1 LRWYSGEGKVAL
13 VTGATGGIGG
23 AAVKLFREAG
33 AAVVATGR
41 DQQQVEEVFS
51 SDDHVLALGADFS
64 KENEARNA
72 IASALER
79 YGRIDHVVHSA
90 GAVGKGRL
98 EETSLSD
105 WHRLMDINLTSA
117 FLLCRESYSALKES
131 KGNAVLL
138 SSSNGVH
145 GGTAI
150 SGLPYAMAKAGVINM
165 TRYLAKEWAPDGIRV
180 NCVSPGPVDTPMLDR
195 LTEEQH
201 TWTKAATLLGRYAT
215 ADECAGMII
224 HLCSDYANSMT
235 GTVANISSG
244 MILD

>member
-1 LRWYSGEGKVAL
+1 MRWYSGEGKVAL

-33 AAVVATGR
+33 TAVVATGR
-41 DQQQVEEVFS
+41 DQQQVEEVFR

-72 IASALER
+72 IASALGR

-90 GAVGKGRL
+90 GAVGKGRI
-98 EETSLSD
+98 EETSLAD

-117 FLLCRESYSALKES
+117 FLLCRESYLALKES
-131 KGNAVLL
+131 KGNTVLL
-138 SSSNGVH
+138 SSSNGMH
-145 GGTAI
+145 GGTAV
-150 SGLPYAMAKAGVINM
+150 SGLPYAMAKAGVINL
-165 TRYLAKEWAPDGIRV
+165 TRYLAKEWAPDDIRV

-201 TWTKAATLLGRYAT
+201 TKTKAATLLGRYAT
-215 ADECAGMII
+215 ATECAGMII

-235 GTVANISSG
+235 GTVANVSSG